1 MDHRPGC
8 TFGPGYYRI
17 ELISG
22 ARRYCQTEEE
32 VKRAYALL
40 IADTIR
46 RVSRDGYCLDPLE
59 RGDPDVVD
67 GERFLNMPRAQA
79 MHELGIADEPAGDAH
94 QRALG
99 AHRPDHR
106 HLQTRQRHGGQTHY
120 PRRPGAP
127 AEPGRARR

>member
-40 IADTIR
+40 LTDTIR

-79 MHELGIADEPAGDAH
+79 MHELGIGDEAEYVRAYRAIEDAVLARDRAVATGAAD
-94 QRALG
+94 
-99 AHRPDHR
+99 RPSIVIKKKGKQVLDV
-106 HLQTRQRHGGQTHY
+106 
-120 PRRPGAP
+120 
-127 AEPGRARR
+127 